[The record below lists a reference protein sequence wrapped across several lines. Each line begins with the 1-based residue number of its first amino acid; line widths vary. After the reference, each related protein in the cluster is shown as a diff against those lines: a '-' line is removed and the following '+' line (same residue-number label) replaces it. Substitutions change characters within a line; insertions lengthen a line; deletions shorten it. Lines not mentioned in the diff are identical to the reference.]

1 MPPHKSV
8 FLFSVCIISS
18 FPRKYNNKP
27 VTMRLQTGYRFW
39 ASGYILLFFPLSIRS
54 PQILPLIIRQVT
66 DIISAEF
73 IGMTYNF

>member
-1 MPPHKSV
+1 
-8 FLFSVCIISS
+8 
-18 FPRKYNNKP
+18 
-27 VTMRLQTGYRFW
+27 MRLQTGYRFW